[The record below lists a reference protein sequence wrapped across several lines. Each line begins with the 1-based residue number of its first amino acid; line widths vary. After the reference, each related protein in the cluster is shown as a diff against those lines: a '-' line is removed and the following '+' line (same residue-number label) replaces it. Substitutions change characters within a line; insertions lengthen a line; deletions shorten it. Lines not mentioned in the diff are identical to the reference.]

1 MPSNRSSS
9 GLSFVAH
16 GPKNN
21 TFFINPLQFQRK
33 VMKNELLG
41 GKSVP
46 SHTDVLFEIFAKY
59 LVMVTKAN
67 LYTA

>member
-21 TFFINPLQFQRK
+21 TFFINPFEFQRK

-46 SHTDVLFEIFAKY
+46 SHTDVLFEFFAKY
-59 LVMVTKAN
+59 LVMVTKAIV
-67 LYTA
+67 YTV